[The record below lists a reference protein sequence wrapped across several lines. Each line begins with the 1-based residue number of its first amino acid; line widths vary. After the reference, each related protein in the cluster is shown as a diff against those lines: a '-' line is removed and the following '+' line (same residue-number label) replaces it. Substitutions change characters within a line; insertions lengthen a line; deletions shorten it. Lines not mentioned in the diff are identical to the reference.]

1 MDANELIQQYRERRL
16 TTLALG
22 DQIAE
27 DRWREPAI
35 SGGRSIHDLL
45 AHIIAWDEWAAAVF
59 DLSRVRDTLPSI
71 LPDALRDPDAYNARH
86 VARMQN
92 LTRDDVLAALQE
104 ANPRVLKSAITGSG
118 ADWHL
123 RRIADLAG
131 IGPLAAPPSRQP
143 TEEPPRAP
151 TIGTILRVLM
161 AHEAMHDQEV
171 METFGI
177 QPNLERLRDPA
188 DGDASQGTS

>member
-59 DLSRVRDTLPSI
+59 DLSRVRDALPAI

-92 LTRDDVLAALQE
+92 LTRDDLLAALQE

-131 IGPLAAPPSRQP
+131 VGVLAPPAGQA
-143 TEEPPRAP
+143 PRAP
-151 TIGTILRVLM
+151 MVGTILRVLM
-161 AHEAMHDQEV
+161 AHEAMHNQEV
-171 METFGI
+171 MEAFGI
-177 QPNLERLRDPA
+177 QPNLERLRNPE
-188 DGDASQGTS
+188 DGGISQGAS